1 MRKITLILLSMGA
14 LLSLSLYWQGS
25 ASAQDP
31 QINTPLAPTDA
42 PGGDMCWGNWWFG
55 QRIAGSYLM
64 SFRFPPD
71 HPDPTTGQLTINAD
85 GTYTA
90 FPEAA
95 FGRLNPPGTRFRSA
109 WHGTWERT
117 GWRTIK
123 MRGYIYAHSGVYNS
137 EDPNDPLSAFGDTAW
152 IARQDPV
159 AIFDSDF
166 ESFHGDISTEIF
178 LREQLFLPDPEP
190 PEGGLIPNPN
200 TEDEPAYGTYPG
212 FWVGQRIHVAAD

>member
-1 MRKITLILLSMGA
+1 MLLAMLI
-14 LLSLSLYWQGS
+14 YWQGL
-25 ASAQDP
+25 ARAQP
-31 QINTPLAPTDA
+31 ARPVGPITPTELPEDDF
-42 PGGDMCWGNWWFG
+42 P

-71 HPDPTTGQLTINAD
+71 FDDPTTGQVTIHAD

-95 FGRLNPPGTRFRSA
+95 FGRLNPPDTRFRSA
-109 WHGTWERT
+109 WHGCWERI
-117 GWRTIK
+117 GPRTIK
-123 MRGYIYAHSGVYNS
+123 MRGYIYGHDGSYDPDHA
-137 EDPNDPLSAFGDTAW
+137 EDPLWRFGQTTW

-159 AIFDSDF
+159 AEFDEDF
-166 ESFHGDISTEIF
+166 ERFTGEISTEMF

-200 TEDEPAYGTYPG
+200 TEDSPVYGTFPG
-212 FWVGQRIHVAAD
+212 TWIGVRIHPDV